1 MRAEVSFGQ
10 GKMAKLY
17 GLIFDVDGVIADT
30 EGVNARASTAMFEEL
45 FGLKGV
51 VRADF
56 EKGLGRGA
64 AAYVRAAAE
73 IHGFNMTDEQVEA
86 ATGMRQE
93 KFLAIL
99 AEEPLGPFEGV
110 LELMR
115 AAMARADFRVAIA
128 TSGTREKSE
137 AVLRSAN
144 VPYRELVYITGCDV
158 TKSKPDPE
166 LFLLAAER
174 AGVDPTLCVVI
185 EDAPDGV
192 AAAKAAGAKCI
203 AVTNSATAEKLAAAD
218 LVVDSLAEVSIDRV
232 LHLIEG

>member
-1 MRAEVSFGQ
+1 
-10 GKMAKLY
+10 MADRIY

-30 EGVNARASTAMFEEL
+30 EGVNARASIAMFAEL
-45 FGLKGV
+45 FGLTGV

-73 IHGFNMTDEQVEA
+73 IHGFNMTDAQVEA
-86 ATGMRQE
+86 ATRMRQE

-115 AAMARADFRVAIA
+115 AAMARADFRVAVA
-128 TSGTREKSE
+128 TSGTRRKSE
-137 AVLRSAN
+137 AVLKSAG
-144 VPYRELVYITGCDV
+144 VPYRELTFITGSDV
-158 TKSKPDPE
+158 TKKKPDPE
-166 LFLLAAER
+166 LFLTAAKC
-174 AGVDPTLCVVI
+174 AGVEPENCVVI

-203 AVTNSATAEKLAAAD
+203 AVTNSTTADKLAAAD
-218 LVVDSLAEVSIDRV
+218 LVVDSLAGLTVDRV
-232 LHLIEG
+232 RRLVEA

>member
-1 MRAEVSFGQ
+1 
-10 GKMAKLY
+10 MADRIY

-30 EGVNARASTAMFEEL
+30 EGVNARASIAMFAEL
-45 FGLKGV
+45 FGLTGV

-73 IHGFNMTDEQVEA
+73 IHGFNMTDAQVEA
-86 ATGMRQE
+86 ATRMRQE

-115 AAMARADFRVAIA
+115 AAMARADFRVAVA
-128 TSGTREKSE
+128 TSGTRRKSE
-137 AVLRSAN
+137 AVLKSAG
-144 VPYRELVYITGCDV
+144 VPYRELTFITGSDV
-158 TKSKPDPE
+158 TKKKPDPE
-166 LFLLAAER
+166 LFLTAAKC
-174 AGVDPTLCVVI
+174 AGVEPENCVVI

-203 AVTNSATAEKLAAAD
+203 AVTNSTAADKLAAAD
-218 LVVDSLAEVSIDRV
+218 LVVDSLAGLTVDRV
-232 LHLIEG
+232 RRLVEA